1 LNSGFRKI
9 YTIEEFYNMMKTFKK
24 FLVAGFLV
32 MSLGA
37 GSNFTVAAETQSGMA
52 QPISNTITHLDAA
65 LKAVNANEL
74 EAAQEHIKAAGQSSK
89 DIFGGSFE
97 SKKQRG
103 SRAIANAR
111 RQMKEG
117 NTASAADSIKA
128 AIEVFKSLLQPVEG
142 RSQGGL
148 K

>member
-1 LNSGFRKI
+1 
-9 YTIEEFYNMMKTFKK
+9 MMNTFKK
-24 FLVAGFLV
+24 FLVASFLV
-32 MSLGA
+32 LSLGA
-37 GSNFTVAAETQSGMA
+37 GSNVVVAAETQSGME
-52 QPISNTITHLDAA
+52 QPINNTITHIEAA

-97 SKKQRG
+97 AKKQRG

-111 RQMKEG
+111 RQTKEG
-117 NTASAADSIKA
+117 NTVGAADSLKEA
-128 AIEVFKSLLQPVEG
+128 LEVFKSLLRPVDAG
-142 RSQGGL
+142 GQGGL

>member
-1 LNSGFRKI
+1 MIN
-9 YTIEEFYNMMKTFKK
+9 TFKK

-32 MSLGA
+32 LSLGT
-37 GSNFTVAAETQSGMA
+37 GSNITVAAETQSGMA
-52 QPISNTITHLDAA
+52 QPINNTITHLEAA

-89 DIFGGSFE
+89 DIFGGSIE

-103 SRAIANAR
+103 SKAIANAR

-117 NTASAADSIKA
+117 NLTGAADSLKEA
-128 AIEVFKSLLQPVEG
+128 LKVFNSLLRPVDTG
-142 RSQGGL
+142 SLGGL